1 MENYDSEQQY
11 QPGDDDPVTRPH
23 FAGKIIASIFQLLVF
38 PLYGLIPLVLTIA
51 AQISFKCNER
61 ESYEKTI
68 KAAKVALKIGWILMA
83 IESVL
88 VIGGFIYLFYAMV
101 TSGF

>member
-1 MENYDSEQQY
+1 MENYDSDQQY
-11 QPGDDDPVTRPH
+11 QPGDDGPVTRPH

-51 AQISFKCNER
+51 AQIAWMSSEH

-68 KAAKVALKIGWILMA
+68 NAAKVALKIGWILMA

>member
-11 QPGDDDPVTRPH
+11 QPGEDDQFTKPH

-68 KAAKVALKIGWILMA
+68 KGAKVALKIGWILMA

-88 VIGGFIYLFYAMV
+88 VLGGFIYLFYAMV

>member
-1 MENYDSEQQY
+1 MENYDSQQQY
-11 QPGDDDPVTRPH
+11 QLGEDGQETKPH

-68 KAAKVALKIGWILMA
+68 KGAKTALTVGWILMA

>member
-1 MENYDSEQQY
+1 MENYDSDQQY
-11 QPGDDDPVTRPH
+11 QPEDDGPVTRPH

-51 AQISFKCNER
+51 VQISFKCNER

-68 KAAKVALKIGWILMA
+68 KGAKTALTVGWILMV
-83 IESVL
+83 IESV
-88 VIGGFIYLFYAMV
+88 VVVGGFLYLFYAMV